1 MAGNLEFIDSFE
13 VTSPVSSFTLDN
25 VFSDEYD
32 VYCLSAQGWS
42 GSNATSQLGYF
53 RYLDSTGTVITSA
66 EYDVASLVF
75 RSNLS
80 FVEVRATS
88 NTVIN
93 YALGFYKVDVA
104 PEQTSAISY
113 IYNPYD
119 SSSYTFG
126 ISQATGM
133 NDGSGR
139 GYKAISVHKSAETVR
154 GFEMSNPS
162 GNFTSGKMT
171 VYGVK

>member
-1 MAGNLEFIDSFE
+1 MATNLEFITSFE
-13 VTSPVSSFTLDN
+13 VTSPISSFTLDN
-25 VFSDEYD
+25 VFSDKYD

-42 GSNATSQLGYF
+42 GSDSSAQLSNF
-53 RYLDSTGTVITSA
+53 RYLDSTGTVITDA
-66 EYDVASLVF
+66 EYDQASLVF
-75 RSNLS
+75 RTSLS
-80 FVEVRATS
+80 FVEVRS
-88 NTVIN
+88 VNNTVIN

-133 NDGSGR
+133 NDGGGR
-139 GYKAISVHKSAETVR
+139 GYKAISVHKSAEIVR
-154 GFEMSNPS
+154 GFQMSNS
-162 GNFTSGKMT
+162 LGNFTSGKMT
-171 VYGVK
+171 VFGVK